1 MLAHYLVLGLSPTAT
16 QAEIRQRYL
25 QLVRTHPPGRNPQ
38 RFQQI
43 AAAYDALKDDRSR
56 VETAIFGMARYGE
69 FDLALEAL
77 VKARAGGGRTPG
89 LKTLL
94 AAEGK
99 APVKGNGDDG

>member
-1 MLAHYLVLGLSPTAT
+1 MLAHYLVLGLSPTAS

-69 FDLALEAL
+69 FELALEAL
-77 VKARAGGGRTPG
+77 VQARPARGRTPG

-99 APVKGNGDDG
+99 VPVKGNGSDG